1 MDYDFIIIGGS
12 AAGTAATIYATR
24 RGLRVLVIA
33 SNLGGEVAT
42 SGEIENWPGIIHT
55 DGITLAGQF
64 RKHME
69 AYKPTILEGV
79 KVKSF
84 QKQGEGKFVVMT
96 DDEKEYRGKSVLVAT
111 GIHPREL
118 GVPGEKEYRV
128 KGISYCTV
136 CDGPLFS
143 GKKVATIGGGNS
155 ALESALMLADIAEHV
170 TVINKN
176 AQFKGE
182 TVLIDGLAK
191 KPNITVVY
199 EAMTKDFFGEPG
211 GFLKGLHYTDKAG
224 ETHELAVDGAFVHIG
239 SLPNSGFVD
248 SEVTKDQFGQIVV
261 GMDGSTSMP
270 GLFAAGDVTNVPHK
284 QIIIAAG
291 MGAAAALSAV
301 QYINR
306 LK

>member
-1 MDYDFIIIGGS
+1 MTYDFIIIGGS

-24 RGLRVLVIA
+24 RGLNVLVIA

-55 DGITLAGQF
+55 DGTTLATQF
-64 RKHME
+64 KQHME
-69 AYKPTILEGV
+69 SYKPTVLEGYT
-79 KVKSF
+79 VKSF
-84 QKQGEGKFVVMT
+84 VKKGEGRFIVTT
-96 DDEKEYRGKSVLVAT
+96 DDNKEYEGKSLLVAT

-118 GVPGEKEYRV
+118 GVPGEKEYRL

-143 GKKVATIGGGNS
+143 GKEVATIGGGNS

-170 TVINKN
+170 TLINKN
-176 AQFKGE
+176 AQFKGDA
-182 TVLIDGLAK
+182 VLVDGLAK

-199 EAMTKDFFGEPG
+199 SAKTTDFVGDQ
-211 GFLKGLHYTDKAG
+211 FLKGLHYTDAQG
-224 ETHELAVDGAFVHIG
+224 AHELAVDGAFIHIG
-239 SLPNSGFVD
+239 SLPNSGFVNND
-248 SEVTKDQFGQIVV
+248 VKKDEFGQIIV

-270 GLFAAGDVTNVPHK
+270 GLFAAGDVTNIPHK

-306 LK
+306 L

>member
-1 MDYDFIIIGGS
+1 MNYDFIIIGGS

-24 RGLRVLVIA
+24 RGLNVLVIA

-55 DGITLAGQF
+55 DGITLADQF

-69 AYKPTILEGV
+69 SYKPTILEGP

-84 QKQGEGKFVVMT
+84 QKKGEGQFVVVT
-96 DDEKEYRGKSVLVAT
+96 DDDKEYEGKAVLVAT

-118 GVPGEKEYRV
+118 GVPGEKEFRL

-136 CDGPLFS
+136 CDGPLFT
-143 GKKVATIGGGNS
+143 GKKVVTIGGGNS
-155 ALESALMLADIAEHV
+155 ALESALMLADIADHV
-170 TVINKN
+170 TLINKN

-182 TVLIDGLAK
+182 TVLIDALAK

-199 EAMTKDFFGEPG
+199 EARTTEFVGEPG
-211 GFLKGLHYTDKAG
+211 GFLKAVRYTDKAG
-224 ETHELAVDGAFVHIG
+224 QAQEVAADGAFVHIG

-248 SEVTKDQFGQIVV
+248 NDVKKDEFGQIIV

-270 GLFAAGDVTNVPHK
+270 GLYAAGDVTNVPHK

-291 MGAAAALSAV
+291 TGAAAALSAV